1 LKKVK
6 VYGSKH
12 CPDCQPVLDTL
23 DAHGIDYEYADI
35 TEGMW
40 QVREFLILRETRPEF
55 DRIREMG
62 AIGMPCIVVNDGEA
76 VLFQDFNIEQLVAL
90 VQNDDK

>member
-1 LKKVK
+1 MKKIK

-12 CPDCQPVLDTL
+12 CPDCQPVLDIL
-23 DAHGIDYEYADI
+23 SANGIEFEYADI

-40 QVREFLILRETRPEF
+40 QISEFLKLREHRPEF

-62 AIGMPCIVVNDGEA
+62 AIGFPCIVVNDGEA
-76 VLFQDFNIEQLVAL
+76 VFFQDFDIHAL
-90 VQNDDK
+90 TALYNSED